1 MKVSIVAMQRLKRK
15 LHYFFIIL
23 IPQNLLFTQFLENK
37 NYSNLLSVSV
47 MPIPRRIF
55 LTNDFSSIDQSAQLR
70 NKTFDFIS
78 NKNYLN

>member
-1 MKVSIVAMQRLKRK
+1 MKVGIVAKIK
-15 LHYFFIIL
+15 KNYYYYFITL
-23 IPQNLLFTQFLENK
+23 ISQNLFFTQFLKNK

-55 LTNDFSSIDQSAQLR
+55 LTNVFSSIDQSAQLR

-78 NKNYLN
+78 NKNNLN